1 MPKKTKQTRGRAKQ
15 RRPEADR
22 PEAETAERDH
32 SPQSSISSV
41 DVIPETQQDPLE
53 SQRQPSSED
62 EATRQQKKRVRVS
75 KKEIPEYRWTEET
88 ELRLAELVKENPQ
101 LYDKKQKEWLN
112 VAAKNSR
119 WDRVGEQL
127 EPPATGPQCKKHY
140 ENMRTRVGKIMKKEK
155 KSGAGQPQRSA
166 RDDHIMETWSF
177 LTQHIVRGETV
188 PSEQFAV
195 PESAAMTTSDDDDDE
210 VKSTGSQSQAST
222 TTGKGKGKGKRSRLP
237 TTETATTTADTRVT
251 QSDLSDAV
259 KQVRIPMSTCRLY
272 SSLIHCS

>member
-75 KKEIPEYRWTEET
+75 KKEIPEYCWTEET

>member
-1 MPKKTKQTRGRAKQ
+1 M
-15 RRPEADR
+15 
-22 PEAETAERDH
+22 
-32 SPQSSISSV
+32 
-41 DVIPETQQDPLE
+41 
-53 SQRQPSSED
+53 
-62 EATRQQKKRVRVS
+62 S
-75 KKEIPEYRWTEET
+75 KKEIPEYRWTEEA

-119 WDRVGEQL
+119 WDRVGKQL

-140 ENMRTRVGKIMKKEK
+140 ENMRARVGKIMKREK

-166 RDDHIMETWSF
+166 RDDQIMETWSF

-195 PESAAMTTSDDDDDE
+195 PESAAVTINDDDDDE
-210 VKSTGSQSQAST
+210 VRSTGSQSQAST
-222 TTGKGKGKGKRSRLP
+222 TTGKAKGKGKRSRPP
-237 TTETATTTADTRVT
+237 TTETATTTADTGVT